1 MALTKMKQAMKIILT
16 SVFLFGL
23 LFTVNQCK
31 LMEPEP
37 MTPPGRLKVL
47 LEFKNDRYD
56 LQPGDSLF
64 AQARDFKLFKDSCF
78 ADVYQNP
85 KQFLAYNDSIV
96 SFNMLQA
103 AMKDSVIQVAY
114 GSVAPLN
121 YDSLLFQIAPG
132 NQLRLSSQ
140 TFPISTDYHHLGV
153 SGQYSTIVKIKHPI
167 AIHKNKTTVIKIVFA
182 LDKNI
187 FRYLDHFI
195 YSATVD
201 TFFISNE

>member
-1 MALTKMKQAMKIILT
+1 MKFILT
-16 SVFLFGL
+16 NVFLIGL
-23 LFTVNQCK
+23 LITVYQCQI
-31 LMEPEP
+31 MEPEP
-37 MTPPGRLKVL
+37 MIPPGRLKVL
-47 LEFKNDRYD
+47 LEFKNNRYD

-78 ADVYQNP
+78 ADVFQNP
-85 KQFLAYNDSIV
+85 KQFLAYNDSVV
-96 SFNMLQA
+96 SFNMLRA

-114 GSVAPLN
+114 GSIAPLH

-132 NQLRLSSQ
+132 NQLRLNSR
-140 TFPISTDYHHLGV
+140 TFPISTDYNNLGIAN
-153 SGQYSTIVKIKHPI
+153 QYSTIVKIKHPI
-167 AIHKNKTTVIKIVFA
+167 SIRKKKTTVIKIVFA